1 MPASGPSP
9 STPSPSLPPHLSHYT
24 AERFRTDIPSPAR
37 AWNYWLGGKDNY
49 AVDRAIGDA
58 TAAVNPEVITIAQ
71 QSRLFLIRSV
81 KYLATEAGIRNFL
94 DIGSGLPTHSNT
106 HEIAQQVA
114 PESRVVYVD
123 NDAMVLAHARALL
136 RGTTPEGVTDY
147 LDADYHHPQQILEE
161 AANILN
167 FNQPI
172 AVMFMGVL
180 GFCEDHQTARQI
192 VADTMAG
199 VPAGSYLVAWD
210 CTDTTEAAKRSTEK
224 YAESGTLPYHL
235 RSVEQIDAFFD
246 GLEKIE
252 PGTVSITQWR
262 PDPTQEDGPEHVNG
276 YGAVARKP

>member
-1 MPASGPSP
+1 MPPSGTSPTNPPSH
-9 STPSPSLPPHLSHYT
+9 LPPYLPQNA

-49 AVDRAIGDA
+49 EIDRAIGDA
-58 TAAVNPEVITIAQ
+58 TAAINPEVITIAR
-71 QSRLFLIRSV
+71 QSRLFLIRV
-81 KYLATEAGIRNFL
+81 VQYLVAEAKIRNFL
-94 DIGSGLPTHSNT
+94 DIGSGLPTQSNT
-106 HEIAQQVA
+106 HEIAQQII
-114 PESRVVYVD
+114 PEARVVYVD
-123 NDAMVLAHARALL
+123 NDPMVLAHARALL

-147 LDADYHHPQQILEE
+147 LDADYHHPGQILEE
-161 AANILN
+161 AANVLN

-180 GFCEDHQTARQI
+180 GFCQDYETARRI

-199 VPAGSYLVAWD
+199 VPSGSHLVLWD
-210 CTDTTEAAKRSTEK
+210 CTDTSEAAKRSTET

-235 RSVEQIDAFFD
+235 RSVEHVDAFFD
-246 GLEKIE
+246 GLERIE

-262 PDPTQEDGPEHVNG
+262 PDPAQGGTPDHVNG

>member
-1 MPASGPSP
+1 MPQYA
-9 STPSPSLPPHLSHYT
+9 

-49 AVDRAIGDA
+49 EVDRTIGDA
-58 TAAVNPEVITIAQ
+58 TAAVNPEVVTIAR
-71 QSRLFLIRSV
+71 QSRLFLVRAVRHLVSDV
-81 KYLATEAGIRNFL
+81 GIRDFL
-94 DIGSGLPTHSNT
+94 DIGAGLPTQSNT
-106 HEIAQQVA
+106 HEIAQRVA
-114 PESRVVYVD
+114 PEARVVYVD
-123 NDAMVLAHARALL
+123 NDPMVLAHARALL

-147 LDADYHHPQQILEE
+147 LDADYHHPRQILDE

-167 FNQPI
+167 FGRPI
-172 AVMFMGVL
+172 AVMFMGVM
-180 GFCEDHQTARQI
+180 GFCQDYATARQI

-199 VPAGSYLVAWD
+199 VPSGSHLVLWD
-210 CTDTTEAAKRSTEK
+210 CTDTTDAARRSTET

-235 RSVEQIDAFFD
+235 RSVAEIDGFFD

-262 PDPTQEDGPEHVNG
+262 PDPARDGGPGHVNG